1 MFPNLRVDGHADLG
15 HIQLQGADRFV
26 ELLHIGQPGLKD
38 IGVKINEFLE
48 QRGKDIGV
56 VGAGRNSQLE
66 NMSHFYVLRQEC
78 FYKGLIATL
87 TS

>member
-1 MFPNLRVDGHADLG
+1 M
-15 HIQLQGADRFV
+15 
-26 ELLHIGQPGLKD
+26 
-38 IGVKINEFLE
+38 KINKFLE